1 MLIVLVDNMSFILGS
16 VVSFSACMMLL
27 SWGVD

>member
-1 MLIVLVDNMSFILGS
+1 MLMGVVDNMSFILGS
-16 VVSFSACMMLL
+16 IVSFSACMMLL